1 MVRKVVSEIVSY
13 VNGDLLERN
22 AAKFIP
28 GLSRKELFKKPR
40 HWHKI
45 FPSADPIYHGE
56 EEPTTWNLRQ
66 AIDHAQRWLL
76 QKQHPQEG
84 YWLADLR
91 ADTTLESDMIMLYI
105 LLGWQDRPAV
115 REKIRRLATYILHA
129 QNADG
134 GWPIYRNGPSE
145 ISATFKGYWALKLA
159 GYSPDDEHLARA
171 RERLF
176 TLGGIHK
183 INSYSKFYLALFGLY
198 DWAGVPAIPPELMF
212 FPKWFYF
219 NIYEMSSWTRG
230 IVIPLSIVWAKRPR
244 LTLPDNGAI
253 DELFPSGTPGWV
265 PVGGEH
271 LIPPEGFLS
280 WRRFFLE
287 VDAFMKDFEGRG
299 PYFLRGWA
307 LKKAERW
314 MLEHNDHSEG
324 LAAIFPAM
332 LNTIIALRA
341 LGHSDHHPVL
351 QKNLKELETFFIDR
365 GENGIEVQPCRS
377 PVWDTA
383 ISMLALAES
392 GLRGDH
398 PALVR
403 ATRWILDR
411 EIKIAGDWRIKNTTG
426 PIGGWAFEF
435 ENAWYPD
442 IDDTAMVLLA
452 LRRVKLEGPLAQA
465 REKAFLRGLNWLLS
479 MQSSD
484 GGWAAFDVDN
494 AKWIFTQIPFAD
506 HNAMIDPPTTDIT
519 ARVLEV
525 LGLVGYDKTYPCV
538 RRAIQFLKRD
548 QEADGSWYGRWGV
561 NYIYGTWQ
569 AIRGL
574 TCIGESPSEPYV
586 QNALAWLRSV
596 QQPDG
601 GWGERCDT
609 YDDPGLKGKGPST
622 PSQTA
627 WALMAFLSCGMM
639 EDPAVERGMRYLLA
653 TQRPDGT
660 WDEDE
665 FTGTGFPKVFY
676 LEYTYYRHYFTLL
689 ALGMFQRLYRQNRAR
704 LRQNSGVAARRG
716 NNSASLSEIV

>member
-40 HWHKI
+40 HWDRI
-45 FPSADPIYHGE
+45 FPATDPLVHGDD
-56 EEPTTWNLRQ
+56 EPTTGHLRHS
-66 AIDHAQRWLL
+66 IELAQKWLL
-76 QKQHPQEG
+76 QKQHPQDG

-105 LLGWQDRPAV
+105 FLGWQDRPPV
-115 REKIRRLATYILHA
+115 REKIQRMARFILEN
-129 QNADG
+129 QLADG

-145 ISATFKGYWALKLA
+145 ISATFKAYWALKLA
-159 GYSPDDEHLARA
+159 GYAPDHEALSRA
-171 RERLF
+171 RERF
-176 TLGGIHK
+176 FALGGIHK
-183 INSYSKFYLALFGLY
+183 VNSYCKFYLALFGLY
-198 DWAGVPAIPPELMF
+198 DWAGVPAIVPELMF
-212 FPKWFYF
+212 FPNWFYF

-230 IVIPLSIVWAKRPR
+230 IVIPLSIVWAKRPKMKV
-244 LTLPDNGAI
+244 PDNGRI
-253 DELFPSGTPGWV
+253 PELFPQGTPAWV
-265 PVGGEH
+265 PVGGERFN
-271 LIPPEGFLS
+271 PPEGFLS
-280 WRRFFLE
+280 WRKFFIE
-287 VDAFMKDFEGRG
+287 VDSFMKDFEDQG

-307 LKKAERW
+307 LKRAERW

-324 LAAIFPAM
+324 LSAIFPAM
-332 LNTIIALRA
+332 LNTILALKA
-341 LGHSDHHPVL
+341 LGYSDLHPAL
-351 QKNLKELETFFIDR
+351 QKNLKELEKFYIDR
-365 GENGIEVQPCRS
+365 GLSGLEVQPCRS

-398 PALVR
+398 NALVR

-452 LRRVKLEGPLAQA
+452 LRRVKCERPLAQA
-465 REKAFLRGLNWLLS
+465 REKAFLRGVNWILS

-494 AKWIFTQIPFAD
+494 TKAIFTYIPFAD
-506 HNAMIDPPTTDIT
+506 HNAMIDPPTSDVT
-519 ARVLEV
+519 ARVLEA

-538 RRAIQFLKRD
+538 QKAIQFLKGE

-569 AIRGL
+569 AVRGL
-574 TCIGESPSEPYV
+574 TCIGESPSEPYI
-586 QNALAWLRSV
+586 QNALTWLKSV

-609 YDDPGLKGKGPST
+609 YDDPTRKGKGPST

-627 WALMAFLSCGMM
+627 WALMSFLSCGIL
-639 EDPAVERGMRYLLA
+639 EDPVVERGIRYLLN

-660 WDEDE
+660 WDETE

-676 LEYTYYRHYFTLL
+676 LEYTYYRHYFPLL
-689 ALGMFQRLYRQNRAR
+689 ALGMFQRLHRQSRKRKN
-704 LRQNSGVAARRG
+704 LPPVA
-716 NNSASLSEIV
+716 LSEVV